1 MHPTQQ
7 GYYLR
12 GRMSHMYNIRHHDSH
27 VQCKRSCLTSTMY
40 EVFEVGCPIL
50 HIWDKHPTQG
60 LSYLYMWDVQK
71 IRDMYKYERP
81 VSHVF
86 NPVQVRHVANT
97 TTHLTGLVRCRHCN
111 RLFNRALLQKR
122 PTILRSLLFEA
133 TLYLSM
139 NHTHTTQCTVQKE
152 YRADLSNA
160 YRDDIGTAWHSR
172 TMT

>member
-1 MHPTQQ
+1 MSHIYNVW
-7 GYYLR
+7 GLR
-12 GRMSHMYNIRHHDSH
+12 GRMSYIAHMRQAPYTRSLIFVHVRRAQDKRH
-27 VQCKRSCLTSTMY
+27 VQ
-40 EVFEVGCPIL
+40 I
-50 HIWDKHPTQG
+50 
-60 LSYLYMWDVQK
+60 
-71 IRDMYKYERP
+71 ERP

-152 YRADLSNA
+152 YRREVGGWG
-160 YRDDIGTAWHSR
+160 RDPKKCTGRGWGMGSSSI
-172 TMT
+172 